1 MISFVR
7 GEVAW
12 VGAEQAVLDVGGV
25 GLTLWCAPRTLAG
38 LRVGQ
43 SAQVATSLIVR
54 EDSLTLFGFAD
65 DDERR
70 TFEQLQSVTGIG
82 PRTAATIL
90 SVLTPD
96 ELRVAVARDDLVTLS
111 KPPGVGRKG
120 AARLALELKDKL
132 GAPSTSAPLT
142 RPADRTWLGQV
153 IAGLVAL
160 GWSQRDAASAAE
172 AVVPEADA
180 AAESGQPMAVPAL
193 LRAALRHLD
202 RA

>member
-7 GEVAW
+7 GDVAW
-12 VGAEQAVLDVGGV
+12 VGADQAVLDVGGV
-25 GLTLWCAPRTLAG
+25 GLSIWCAPRTLAQ
-38 LRVGQ
+38 LRVGHV
-43 SAQVATSLIVR
+43 AQVATSLIVR

-70 TFEQLQSVTGIG
+70 VFEQLQSVTGIG

-90 SVLTPD
+90 SVLSPD
-96 ELRVAVARDDLVTLS
+96 DLRTAVARDDLVTLS

-132 GAPSTSAPLT
+132 GAPAASAPVA
-142 RPADRTWLGQV
+142 PQVDHSWLGQV

-160 GWSQRDAASAAE
+160 GWSQRDAAAAAE

-180 AAESGQPMAVPAL
+180 AAEAGQPLAVPAL
-193 LRAALRHLD
+193 LRAALRQLD